1 MPPATSITK
10 RSCLRLI
17 ILLGG
22 FGPGMFFRPPARE
35 CLNFLCIYMLVL
47 RWNPAGLI
55 AVPRSVMKT
64 DFGLRTIISM
74 PIMPLYRFLC
84 LVALTLVATDA
95 LAQNA
100 VLRGYVRDSDDGQP
114 LQGVTVVLR
123 NDGDAL
129 IGAATDRDGFYA
141 ISGIPPGR
149 YYLAGS
155 YVGYQVYRDTLELVV
170 DELRT
175 YSFDI
180 VYGEGLELDEIVV
193 ETEREAAGL
202 AGLTGGLQSIT
213 PREIALIPSPDLSGD
228 LASYLAALPGVVA
241 TGDQGGQLFIRGGE
255 PTQNQVLMDGMVVYQ
270 PFHLIGFYSAFPSSI
285 MNVTD
290 VYAGGFGAEYGG
302 RLSSVIDISTRNGN
316 KRRLSGE
323 FSAAPFISAGL
334 IEGPI
339 IRDRLS
345 VLFSGRFSVIDQGAA
360 RIIDAPLPYEFNDQ
374 FGKIH
379 ADFSQN
385 NQVSISGL
393 RSYDRG
399 IIGATDESQADS
411 VKNQVTWENQAIG
424 GRYVLLPTRIPVQ
437 AEILMSMSRIE
448 NLFGPEADPTRTS
461 RAQEINAATNVT
473 HFAGSMDISWG
484 IYFRFSQLDSE
495 LGGLFQDISE
505 DTEYVSET
513 GGYAKL
519 DLIAG
524 DNLRLEPGL
533 RVASFPSK
541 GRTYVEPRLRLV
553 FNTGIHQVS
562 AAGGLYH
569 QEIVGLTDR
578 RDAGDVFTAWTSS
591 PVGSVP
597 QALHGLAG
605 YQVRPT
611 SWLRIAVEGFYKT
624 LQNLS
629 IAEWSA
635 FPRFTT
641 RLQPADGNVIGLDS
655 RLEITTDPF
664 YGFINYG
671 YSEVLY
677 QAKQSEVQYW
687 FGSSEYEF
695 SPPHDRRHQLNAVGS
710 LNLAGFTVNVRWQF
724 GSGLPFSEAL
734 GFDEFILLH
743 GPTDLFEHPGE
754 TRVLYSYPY
763 GGRLPT
769 YHRLDV
775 SIERGFNLTRNSSIT
790 LQVSGTNSYDRTNL
804 FYIDLFT
811 LDRLDQLPFIPA
823 VGLKLEF

>member
-1 MPPATSITK
+1 MCLY
-10 RSCLRLI
+10 RSLCLVTLT
-17 ILLGG
+17 
-22 FGPGMFFRPPARE
+22 
-35 CLNFLCIYMLVL
+35 
-47 RWNPAGLI
+47 LI
-55 AVPRSVMKT
+55 AV
-64 DFGLRTIISM
+64 
-74 PIMPLYRFLC
+74 
-84 LVALTLVATDA
+84 DA

-100 VLRGYVRDSDDGQP
+100 VLRGYVRDSEDGQP
-114 LQGVTVVLR
+114 LQGVNVILR

-129 IGAATDRDGFYA
+129 LGAASDRDGFFA

-149 YYLAGS
+149 YYLTGS
-155 YVGYQVYRDTLELVV
+155 FVGYRVHRDTLDLAL
-170 DELRT
+170 DEIRT
-175 YSFDI
+175 YNFDI
-180 VYGEGLELDEIVV
+180 VYGEGMELDELLV
-193 ETEREAAGL
+193 EAEQEAAGV

-228 LASYLAALPGVVA
+228 LASYLTALPGVIA

-255 PTQNQVLMDGMVVYQ
+255 PTQNQVLMDGMVIYQ

-285 MNVTD
+285 LNVTD

-316 KRRLSGE
+316 KRRMAGE
-323 FSAAPFISAGL
+323 FSVAPFISAGL

-339 IRDRLS
+339 VPNHLS
-345 VLFSGRFSVIDQGAA
+345 VLFSGRYSVIDQGAA
-360 RIIDAPLPYEFNDQ
+360 RIVDAPLPYDFNDQ

-385 NQVSISGL
+385 SQASISAL
-393 RSYDRG
+393 RSFDRG
-399 IIGATDESQADS
+399 IIGALDEAQADS
-411 VKNQVTWENQAIG
+411 IKNQVTWENQAIG
-424 GRYVLLPTRIPVQ
+424 GRYIMLPTQIPVQ

-448 NLFGPEADPTRTS
+448 NLFGPEVEPSRTS
-461 RAQEINAATNVT
+461 RAQEINAAANVT
-473 HFAGSMDISWG
+473 HFTGAMDISWG
-484 IYFRFSQLDSE
+484 LYFRFSQLKSE
-495 LGGLFQDISE
+495 LGGLFQEVSE

-513 GGYAKL
+513 GGYVKL
-519 DLIAG
+519 DLTVG
-524 DNLRLEPGL
+524 NNLHLEPGL

-541 GRTYVEPRLRLV
+541 GNTYVEPRLRAV
-553 FNTGIHQVS
+553 YNIGIHQVS
-562 AAGGLYH
+562 VAGGLYH

-591 PVGSVP
+591 PIGGVP
-597 QALHGLAG
+597 QARHALVG
-605 YQVRPT
+605 YQVQPT
-611 SWLRIAVEGFYKT
+611 SWLRVAVESFYKS
-624 LQNLS
+624 LQHLS

-641 RLQPADGNVIGLDS
+641 RLQPANGNVIGLDS
-655 RLEITTDPF
+655 RLEFTTGPF

-671 YSEVLY
+671 YSKVQY
-677 QAKQSEVQYW
+677 QAQQSEIQYW

-695 SPPHDRRHQLNAVGS
+695 SPQHDRRHQLNALGS
-710 LNLAGFTVNVRWQF
+710 LTLAGFTLNTRWQF

-743 GPTDLFEHPGE
+743 GPTDLFEHPGQ

-775 SIERGFNLTRNSSIT
+775 SLERGFELTRNTT
-790 LQVSGTNSYDRTNL
+790 LTLLASGTNTYDRTNL

-811 LDRLDQLPFIPA
+811 LERLDQLPFIPA